1 MKIWL
6 TLLLAAL
13 TLSGCAGTPTN
24 TDNVCA
30 VFDQRGGWFNNWY
43 KYAKNT
49 EKEYGVP
56 VPVLMA
62 TIYKESGFNAKARPP
77 RTKLLGFIPWKRPS
91 SAYGYPQALDGTWD
105 WYRKETGRRGAD
117 RDNFKDAVRF
127 VGWYHYQSYKKN
139 GVARNDT
146 YNLYLNYY
154 AGHGGY
160 ARGTWKNNKWMKGAA
175 QRTASMAN
183 RYQQQ
188 MQGCGRG

>member
-6 TLLLAAL
+6 TLLLAVL

-43 KYAKNT
+43 KYAKSA

-62 TIYKESGFNAKARPP
+62 TIYKESGFNAKAKPP

-105 WYRKETGRRGAD
+105 EYREDSGNRRARRTNIRDASDFIGWYMNLTVERNGVPLTDARNQHLAYHEGHAGFRRGSYNAKPWLLRVAD
-117 RDNFKDAVRF
+117 RVEDRAE
-127 VGWYHYQSYKKN
+127 
-139 GVARNDT
+139 T
-146 YNLYLNYY
+146 YRLQL
-154 AGHGGY
+154 ATCT
-160 ARGTWKNNKWMKGAA
+160 R
-175 QRTASMAN
+175 
-183 RYQQQ
+183 
-188 MQGCGRG
+188 

>member
-6 TLLLAAL
+6 PLLLAAL

-183 RYQQQ
+183 RYEQQ
-188 MQGCGRG
+188 MQGCGR

>member
-1 MKIWL
+1 MKVRLI
-6 TLLLAAL
+6 LLLL
-13 TLSGCAGTPTN
+13 VGVLSGCASTPTN
-24 TDNVCA
+24 TDNVCS

-62 TIYKESGFNAKARPP
+62 TIYKESGFNAKAKPP

-91 SAYGYPQALDGTWD
+91 TAYGYPQALDSTWD
-105 WYRKETGRRGAD
+105 HYKDVTGRRGAD
-117 RDNFKDAVRF
+117 RDDFKDAVQF

-139 GVARNDT
+139 GVPRNDT

-175 QRTASMAN
+175 QRTAQMAN
-183 RYQQQ
+183 QYQQQ
-188 MQGCGRG
+188 MRGCGRG

>member
-6 TLLLAAL
+6 TLLLAVL
-13 TLSGCAGTPTN
+13 TLSGCAVTPTN
-24 TDNVCA
+24 TNNVCA

-43 KYAKNT
+43 KYAKNA

-62 TIYKESGFNAKARPP
+62 TIYKESGFNARAKPP

-105 WYRKETGRRGAD
+105 WYKDATGRRGVKRND
-117 RDNFKDAVRF
+117 FKDAVRF

-175 QRTASMAN
+175 QRTASTAN

-188 MQGCGRG
+188 MQGCGR

>member
-1 MKIWL
+1 MKIRL
-6 TLLLAAL
+6 MLLLL
-13 TLSGCAGTPTN
+13 VGILSGCAGTPTN
-24 TDNVCA
+24 TDNVCS

-62 TIYKESGFNAKARPP
+62 TIYKESGFNAKAKPP

-91 SAYGYPQALDGTWD
+91 TAYGYPQALDSTWD
-105 WYRKETGRRGAD
+105 HYKEVTGRRGAD
-117 RDNFKDAVRF
+117 RDDFKDAVQF

-160 ARGTWKNNKWMKGAA
+160 ARGTWKNNQWMKGAA
-175 QRTASMAN
+175 QRTAQMAN
-183 RYQQQ
+183 QYQQQ
-188 MQGCGRG
+188 MRGCGRG

>member
-91 SAYGYPQALDGTWD
+91 SAYGYPQALDGTHG
-105 WYRKETGRRGAD
+105 TGTRTPPV
-117 RDNFKDAVRF
+117 AVVRTGMISRMRCGLS
-127 VGWYHYQSYKKN
+127 VGTTTRATKKT
-139 GVARNDT
+139 AWP
-146 YNLYLNYY
+146 
-154 AGHGGY
+154 
-160 ARGTWKNNKWMKGAA
+160 GTTPITFTSITTPATAA
-175 QRTASMAN
+175 MPAVPGKTTS
-183 RYQQQ
+183 
-188 MQGCGRG
+188 G

>member
-1 MKIWL
+1 MKNSL
-6 TLLLAAL
+6 TLLLMVGV
-13 TLSGCAGTPTN
+13 LSGCAGTPTN
-24 TDNVCA
+24 TDNVCS

-62 TIYKESGFNAKARPP
+62 TIYKESGFNAKAKPP

-91 SAYGYPQALDGTWD
+91 SAYGYAQALDSTWD
-105 WYRKETGRRGAD
+105 HYQEATGRRGAD
-117 RDNFKDAVRF
+117 RDDFKDAVQF

-139 GVARNDT
+139 GVPRNDT
-146 YNLYLNYY
+146 YSLYLNYY

-160 ARGTWKNNKWMKGAA
+160 ARGTWKNNTWMKGAA
-175 QRTASMAN
+175 QKTAQMAN
-183 RYQQQ
+183 RYEQQ
-188 MQGCGRG
+188 MRGCGRG

>member
-1 MKIWL
+1 MKIGL
-6 TLLLAAL
+6 TLLLA
-13 TLSGCAGTPTN
+13 TLLLGGCAGTPTQ

-62 TIYKESGFNAKARPP
+62 TIYKESGFNARAKPP

-91 SAYGYPQALDGTWD
+91 SAYGYPQALDSTWQWD
-105 WYRKETGRRGAD
+105 QDATGRHGVD

-127 VGWYHYQSYKKN
+127 VGWYHYQSYRKN

-175 QRTASMAN
+175 RRTADMAN
-183 RYQQQ
+183 RYAAQ
-188 MQGCGRG
+188 MRGCGR

>member
-6 TLLLAAL
+6 TLLLAVL

-43 KYAKNT
+43 KYAKSA

-62 TIYKESGFNAKARPP
+62 TIYKESGFNAKAKPP

-105 WYRKETGRRGAD
+105 WYKDATDRRGAD
-117 RDNFKDAVRF
+117 RDDFKDAVQF

-139 GVARNDT
+139 GVARNAT

-188 MQGCGRG
+188 MQACGRG

>member
-1 MKIWL
+1 MRAAV
-6 TLLLAAL
+6 LALILAL
-13 TLSGCAGTPTN
+13 GGCASTPTHI
-24 TDNVCA
+24 DDVCA
-30 VFDQRGGWFNNWY
+30 VFDQKGGWFNNWY

-62 TIYKESGFNAKARPP
+62 TIYKESGFNARAKPP

-91 SAYGYPQALDGTWD
+91 SAYGYPQALDSTWQ
-105 WYRKETGRRGAD
+105 WYQDDTGRHGAA
-117 RDNFKDAVRF
+117 RDDFKDAVRF
-127 VGWYHYQSYKKN
+127 VGWYHYQSHKKN

-188 MQGCGRG
+188 MNSCGR

>member
-1 MKIWL
+1 MKNGL
-6 TLLLAAL
+6 TLLLVVGI
-13 TLSGCAGTPTN
+13 LSGCAGTPTN
-24 TDNVCA
+24 TDNVCS

-62 TIYKESGFNAKARPP
+62 TIYKESGFNAKAKPP

-91 SAYGYPQALDGTWD
+91 SAYGYPQALDSTWD
-105 WYRKETGRRGAD
+105 GYKQATGRSGAD
-117 RDNFKDAVRF
+117 RDDFKDAVQF
-127 VGWYHYQSYKKN
+127 VGWYHYQSFKKN

-160 ARGTWKNNKWMKGAA
+160 ARGTWKNNQWMKGAA
-175 QRTASMAN
+175 QRTAQMAN
-183 RYQQQ
+183 QYQQQ
-188 MQGCGRG
+188 MRSCGRG

>member
-1 MKIWL
+1 MKIRL
-6 TLLLAAL
+6 MLLLVGI
-13 TLSGCAGTPTN
+13 LSGCAGTPTN
-24 TDNVCA
+24 TDNVCS

-62 TIYKESGFNAKARPP
+62 TIYKESGFNAKAKPP

-91 SAYGYPQALDGTWD
+91 TAYGYPQALDSTWD
-105 WYRKETGRRGAD
+105 HYKDVTGRRGAD
-117 RDNFKDAVRF
+117 RDDFKDAVQF

-160 ARGTWKNNKWMKGAA
+160 ARGTWKNNQWMKGAA
-175 QRTASMAN
+175 QRTAQMAN
-183 RYQQQ
+183 QYQQQ
-188 MQGCGRG
+188 MRGCGRG

>member
-62 TIYKESGFNAKARPP
+62 TIYKESGFNAKAKPP

-105 WYRKETGRRGAD
+105 WYKKETGRRGAD
-117 RDNFKDAVRF
+117 RDDFKDAVQF

-188 MQGCGRG
+188 MQACGRG

>member
-6 TLLLAAL
+6 TLLLAVL

-43 KYAKNT
+43 KYAKSA

-62 TIYKESGFNAKARPP
+62 TIYKESGFNAKAKPP

-105 WYRKETGRRGAD
+105 WYKDATDRRGAD
-117 RDNFKDAVRF
+117 RDDFKDAVQF

-188 MQGCGRG
+188 MQACGRG

>member
-1 MKIWL
+1 MNIRL
-6 TLLLAAL
+6 TLLLL
-13 TLSGCAGTPTN
+13 VGVLSGCAGTPTN
-24 TDNVCA
+24 TDNVCS

-43 KYAKNT
+43 KYARNT

-62 TIYKESGFNAKARPP
+62 TIYKESGFNAKAKPP

-91 SAYGYPQALDGTWD
+91 SAYGYAQALDSTWD
-105 WYRKETGRRGAD
+105 GYKKATGRRGAD
-117 RDNFKDAVRF
+117 RDDFKDAVQF

-139 GVARNDT
+139 GVPRNDT

-160 ARGTWKNNKWMKGAA
+160 ARGTWKNNQWMKGAA
-175 QRTASMAN
+175 QRTAQMAN
-183 RYQQQ
+183 QYQQQ
-188 MQGCGRG
+188 MRGCGRG

>member
-62 TIYKESGFNAKARPP
+62 TIYKESGFNAKAKPP

-105 WYRKETGRRGAD
+105 CYKDATGRRGAD
-117 RDNFKDAVRF
+117 RDDFKDAVQF

-188 MQGCGRG
+188 MQGCGR

>member
-6 TLLLAAL
+6 TLLLAVL

-43 KYAKNT
+43 KYAKSA

-62 TIYKESGFNAKARPP
+62 TIYKESGFNAKAKPP

-105 WYRKETGRRGAD
+105 WYKDATGRRGAD
-117 RDNFKDAVRF
+117 RDDFKDAVRF

>member
-1 MKIWL
+1 MRIGL
-6 TLLLAAL
+6 TLLLTAL
-13 TLSGCAGTPTN
+13 LLGGCAGTPTN
-24 TDNVCA
+24 TDDVCA

-43 KYAKNT
+43 KYAKRA

-62 TIYKESGFNAKARPP
+62 TIYKESGFKARAKPP

-91 SAYGYPQALDGTWD
+91 SAYGYPQALDSTWQ
-105 WYRKETGRRGAD
+105 WYQDDTGRHGAD

-127 VGWYHYQSYKKN
+127 VGWYHYQSHIKN
-139 GVARNDT
+139 GIARNDT
-146 YNLYLNYY
+146 YHLYLAYY

-175 QRTASMAN
+175 QRTATTAN

-188 MQGCGRG
+188 MNRCGR

>member
-1 MKIWL
+1 MRIGL

-13 TLSGCAGTPTN
+13 LLGGCAGTPTQ

-62 TIYKESGFNAKARPP
+62 TIYKESGFNARAKPP

-91 SAYGYPQALDGTWD
+91 SAYGYPQALDSTWQ
-105 WYRKETGRRGAD
+105 WYQDDTGRHGAD
-117 RDNFKDAVRF
+117 RDDFKDAVRF
-127 VGWYHYQSYKKN
+127 VGWYHYQSHRKN

-188 MQGCGRG
+188 MNSCGR

>member
-1 MKIWL
+1 MKIRL
-6 TLLLAAL
+6 MLLLL
-13 TLSGCAGTPTN
+13 VGILSGCAGTPTN
-24 TDNVCA
+24 TDNVCS

-62 TIYKESGFNAKARPP
+62 TIYKESGFNAKAKPP

-91 SAYGYPQALDGTWD
+91 TAYGYPQALDSTWD
-105 WYRKETGRRGAD
+105 HYKDVTGRRGAD
-117 RDNFKDAVRF
+117 RDDFKDAVQF

-160 ARGTWKNNKWMKGAA
+160 ARGTWKNNQWMKGAA
-175 QRTASMAN
+175 QRTAQMAN
-183 RYQQQ
+183 QYQQQ
-188 MQGCGRG
+188 MRGCGRG

>member
-1 MKIWL
+1 MKIGL
-6 TLLLAAL
+6 TLLLA
-13 TLSGCAGTPTN
+13 TLLLGGCAGTPTQ

-62 TIYKESGFNAKARPP
+62 TIYKESGFNARAKPP

-91 SAYGYPQALDGTWD
+91 SAYGYPQALDSTWQ
-105 WYRKETGRRGAD
+105 WYQDATGRHGVD

-127 VGWYHYQSYKKN
+127 VGW
-139 GVARNDT
+139 
-146 YNLYLNYY
+146 
-154 AGHGGY
+154 
-160 ARGTWKNNKWMKGAA
+160 
-175 QRTASMAN
+175 
-183 RYQQQ
+183 
-188 MQGCGRG
+188 

>member
-1 MKIWL
+1 M
-6 TLLLAAL
+6 AVL

-43 KYAKNT
+43 KYAKSA

-62 TIYKESGFNAKARPP
+62 TIYKESGFNAKAKPP

-105 WYRKETGRRGAD
+105 WYKDATGRRGAD
-117 RDNFKDAVRF
+117 RDDFKDAVQF

-188 MQGCGRG
+188 MQACGRG

>member
-1 MKIWL
+1 MKIRL
-6 TLLLAAL
+6 MLLLL
-13 TLSGCAGTPTN
+13 VGILSGCAGTPTN
-24 TDNVCA
+24 TDNVCS

-62 TIYKESGFNAKARPP
+62 TIYKESGFNAKAKPP

-91 SAYGYPQALDGTWD
+91 TAYGYPQALDSTWD
-105 WYRKETGRRGAD
+105 HYKDVTGRRGAD
-117 RDNFKDAVRF
+117 RDDFKDAVQF
-127 VGWYHYQSYKKN
+127 VGWYLYQSYKKN

-160 ARGTWKNNKWMKGAA
+160 ARGTWKNNQWMKGAA
-175 QRTASMAN
+175 QRTAQMAN
-183 RYQQQ
+183 QYQQQ
-188 MQGCGRG
+188 MRGCGRG

>member
-49 EKEYGVP
+49 EEEYGVP

-188 MQGCGRG
+188 MQACGRG